1 MQKPSDIHEAAEAI
15 YRLQRGATTRG
26 EEAEIR
32 AILLGFRGAELTRL
46 KNLIGDRTDRHDL
59 EGLLYYDI
67 DDESVRA
74 EILAHFAAVAAKE
87 ASDEVKVLCDID
99 DTLVCRLHDDRYPR
113 GTVYPGAVA
122 FLEALDQGP
131 RDAPFSTGDLT
142 FITARPA
149 DAFGLIETYS
159 RGALRRAGVADL
171 DLIGGTFGA
180 LLSHES
186 MADRKVLN
194 IKHYRELFPEYRVM
208 FVGDSGQ
215 GDPLVGERIRAAY
228 DDIAAVLIHDVV
240 QSAAEHRERMAAKG
254 LVYFDS
260 YAGAALAARDLGL
273 MSERGLATVID
284 RSRTELRDVAWES
297 GEQRDATTLIVARD
311 IAAAEAKYRPTPD
324 APRPDA
330 PAPERRGPADRG

>member
-159 RGALRRAGVADL
+159 R
-171 DLIGGTFGA
+171 
-180 LLSHES
+180 
-186 MADRKVLN
+186 
-194 IKHYRELFPEYRVM
+194 
-208 FVGDSGQ
+208 
-215 GDPLVGERIRAAY
+215 
-228 DDIAAVLIHDVV
+228 
-240 QSAAEHRERMAAKG
+240 
-254 LVYFDS
+254 
-260 YAGAALAARDLGL
+260 AALAARDLGL